1 MHSMSL
7 RGPGGD
13 TKILGSTNP
22 AQTLIPTDS
31 SQLDPC
37 SPSLQNHR
45 MVKVGKDLQDV
56 QAQPQPIP
64 LCPLTTSLS
73 ATSPWLWNSFR
84 DSDHTTPWAAVPVHY
99 CSFGEERFPNIQP
112 EHPLVQ
118 HEAVISHPTEAPGLG
133 LQWVGITFPRHHSKS
148 PLETYQHRLI
158 GPDLSTA
165 TFSASNKTINP
176 IIKPSKTVPLP
187 HSSPRGL
194 SPPPPT
200 PQPALRSPKYTP
212 GPGQP
217 GGGRGSGAPIAHAEH
232 LPSASRRT
240 ASSHV
245 HTARSYGSGNG
256 EGKVR
261 PWIEKKKSAFVH
273 QVCSNSI
280 LQGDNSKVEGLLLL
294 QSDSKTSP

>member
-64 LCPLTTSLS
+64 LCPLTTSRS

-176 IIKPSKTVPLP
+176 IIIQPQQDRTF
-187 HSSPRGL
+187 
-194 SPPPPT
+194 T
-200 PQPALRSPKYTP
+200 PQLSKGA
-212 GPGQP
+212 QP
-217 GGGRGSGAPIAHAEH
+217 TAPNPTACTTLTQIHPRAGTAGGGEGVRGSHCP
-232 LPSASRRT
+232 R
-240 ASSHV
+240 
-245 HTARSYGSGNG
+245 
-256 EGKVR
+256 
-261 PWIEKKKSAFVH
+261 
-273 QVCSNSI
+273 
-280 LQGDNSKVEGLLLL
+280 
-294 QSDSKTSP
+294 